1 MPLPSINGE
10 RRNVAGDIT
19 ALCVQRDEL
28 NQEIQAKL
36 AMLREQILKVYRRCA
51 SAPEFER
58 DL

>member
-1 MPLPSINGE
+1 MPLPSVIDE
-10 RRNVAGDIT
+10 RRNVTGYIT

-36 AMLREQILKVYRRCA
+36 AVLREQILKVYRRCA
-51 SAPEFER
+51 SAREFEK